1 MSAYQGSCRHLT
13 RGKHVADFDLFVIG
27 GGSGGVACAR
37 RSASYGARVGLCED
51 SRLGGTCV
59 IRGCVP
65 KKLMR
70 YGALFSEHFK
80 AARGYGWDLGEVK
93 HDWPS
98 FIDARNKEISRLN
111 GIYRNMLEKA
121 GVQVIEGRGRVTG
134 PNTVEVDGKSFT
146 AERILVAV
154 GARPSLLDVPGIEHV
169 ITSNEALEGMTKQPK
184 RLAVMGAGYIGVELA
199 SIFHGLGVE
208 TSIFFRKPLPL
219 AGFDQDMR
227 EALVEQYK
235 VLGLD
240 VRSGTTIDAIEPSG
254 DGLKL
259 QTSAGEIQFDT
270 VLFATGRQP
279 IPNTEHLGLK
289 ELGVAMDRTGAIHV
303 DRSYKSNLPS
313 IYSVGDCSDHAG
325 AGLNSGAHDLTP
337 VAIAEGRAI
346 AEALF
351 NDNPHEVRYDTIPTA
366 VFSLP
371 EAGTVGLSEEQARAQ
386 GYDLK
391 IFKTSFRPMLHTL
404 TDEPVKIMMKLV
416 VDSASDRVLGAHMVG
431 DEAGEIIQGLAV
443 ALTAGATKAEFDAT
457 VGLHPSAAEEF
468 VTMYQV
474 SA

>member
-1 MSAYQGSCRHLT
+1 M
-13 RGKHVADFDLFVIG
+13 ADFDLFVIG

-37 RSASYGARVGLCED
+37 RSASYGARVALCED

-80 AARGYGWDLGEVK
+80 TARAYGWEVGDPGL
-93 HDWPS
+93 DWNHL
-98 FIDARNKEISRLN
+98 IDAREGEIARLN
-111 GIYRNMLEKA
+111 GIYRAMLEKA
-121 GVQVIEGRGRVTG
+121 GVRIVAGRGKVTG
-134 PNTVEVDGKSFT
+134 PNSVEVDGETFT

-169 ITSNEALEGMTKQPK
+169 ITSNEALEGMTKEPK

-199 SIFHGLGVE
+199 SIFNGLGVE
-208 TSIFFRKPLPL
+208 TSLFFRKPLPL
-219 AGFDQDMR
+219 AGFDDDLR
-227 EALVEQYK
+227 ETLVEQYK
-235 VLGLD
+235 VHGLD
-240 VRSGTTIDAIEPSG
+240 VRSGTTIEAIEPDG

-259 QTSAGEIQFDT
+259 RTSAGEMRFDT
-270 VLFATGRQP
+270 VLYATGRKP
-279 IPNTEHLGLK
+279 IPNTGSIGLS
-289 ELGVAMDRTGAIHV
+289 ELGVAMDRTGAVHV
-303 DRSYKSNLPS
+303 DRSYRSNVET

-325 AGLNSGAHDLTP
+325 VGLNAGAHDLTP

-366 VFSLP
+366 VFGLP
-371 EAGTVGLSEEQARAQ
+371 EAGSVGLTEAQARDK
-386 GYDLK
+386 GHDVTV
-391 IFKTSFRPMLHTL
+391 FKTSFRPMLHTL

-416 VDSASDRVLGAHMVG
+416 VDKASDRVLGAHMVG
-431 DEAGEIIQGLAV
+431 DDAGEIMQGLAV
-443 ALTAGATKAEFDAT
+443 AMTAGATKADFDAT

-468 VTMYQV
+468 VTMYQA